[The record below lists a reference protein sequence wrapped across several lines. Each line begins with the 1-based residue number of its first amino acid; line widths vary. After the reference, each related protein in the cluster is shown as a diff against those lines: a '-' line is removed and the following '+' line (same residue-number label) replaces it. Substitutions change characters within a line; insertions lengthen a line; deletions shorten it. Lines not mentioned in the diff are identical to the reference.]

1 MTQDEQQLAR
11 LRAAFA
17 APDAAPAPESCP
29 SPETIWSAVRGELP
43 PQQLREVLDHVASCA
58 ACAEDWRLA
67 AELNRQQAAEV
78 ATAPGKVIQGRFG
91 WRSLSTA
98 AAIAAAL
105 LIGVSVYRAN
115 EVAPGQQPTYRE
127 AEAPHAGIRSLL
139 PPGEGLPRQGA
150 VLRWSPLPGAV
161 SYDVE
166 VSTED
171 LQPVAAAKGQT
182 TPEFRIPDS
191 ALAALP
197 PGARLLWRIEA
208 VHADG
213 SRESSQTFTSP
224 LR

>member
-1 MTQDEQQLAR
+1 MNQDDQQLAR

-17 APDAAPAPESCP
+17 APDAAPDPESCP
-29 SPETIWSAVRGELP
+29 SPETIWSAVRGELQ

-67 AELNRQQAAEV
+67 AELNRQQAAEAV
-78 ATAPGKVIQGRFG
+78 TVPGKVIQGRFG

-105 LIGVSVYRAN
+105 LIGVSVYRSN
-115 EVAPGQQPTYRE
+115 EVAPGQAPTYRE
-127 AEAPHAGIRSLL
+127 AEAPQAGIRSLL
-139 PPGEGLPRQGA
+139 PPGETLPRQGA

-182 TPEFRIPDS
+182 TAEYRLPES
-191 ALAALP
+191 ALAVLP
-197 PGARLLWRIEA
+197 PGSKLLWRIDA

-213 SRESSQTFTSP
+213 SRESSQTFTTP